1 MEKDKIEFKALMD
14 PAAAADYLTALAKG
28 FKAGRIVVEKDGE
41 RLELCPEPGTR
52 AEVEVAAR
60 IKKDKAKFALELSW
74 RLPLEEAESP
84 AALRISAGTDAAAQ
98 PAPQKPAL
106 RKAEDKKPETKKPAP
121 PAARA
126 ASAPAPA
133 AAPKSDVKPG
143 APAENEPGGK
153 APVAAASQPRPTK

>member
-14 PAAAADYLTALAKG
+14 PAEAADYLTALAKG

-52 AEVEVAAR
+52 AEVEVEAR

-74 RLPLEEAESP
+74 RLPLEESENP
-84 AALRISAGTDAAAQ
+84 AALKISAGADAAAR
-98 PAPQKPAL
+98 PAAKKPEVG
-106 RKAEDKKPETKKPAP
+106 KAEEKKPETKKPAQ
-121 PAARA
+121 PAVRT
-126 ASAPAPA
+126 ASVPASA

-153 APVAAASQPRPTK
+153 APVAAASQPRPAK